1 MAQKKSEKFFWNLY
15 AFCYDAISHLI
26 PYQEMMAD
34 VTEAIDL
41 KPGERLLD
49 AGCGTGNLELAV
61 WKDFQRKYPGQKV
74 RIDAVDF
81 SESMLSR
88 AIKKCENIHEISF
101 RWMDLNEPLPYPDE
115 IFDKIVSVNVLYA
128 LNAENII
135 FQFNRVLKPNGK
147 IILAT
152 PSPDFKQTEILKG
165 HLRKISKPIDYV
177 KISSVFPLIFTV
189 GILNIFFIERWEKQ
203 GSFCSFGP
211 FELMEILKRYNFD
224 NKNVETTY
232 SNQDFLIVAKKI
244 KGEVS

>member
-1 MAQKKSEKFFWNLY
+1 MAQRKSEKFFWNLY

-26 PYQEMMAD
+26 PYQEMMAE

-49 AGCGTGNLELAV
+49 AGCGTGNLELAI
-61 WKDFQRKYPGQKV
+61 WKDFQKKYPGQKM

-115 IFDKIVSVNVLYA
+115 IFDKIVCVNVLYA

-147 IILAT
+147 IILV
-152 PSPDFKQTEILKG
+152 SPVPEFKQTKIFTG
-165 HLRKISKPIDYV
+165 HLKATSNIRGYLKTGF
-177 KISSVFPLIFTV
+177 VFPLIFIA
-189 GILNIFFIERWEKQ
+189 GLFNLLFIDRREQQGKFHSLRQDELER
-203 GSFCSFGP
+203 
-211 FELMEILKRYNFD
+211 LLKKYKFSSID
-224 NKNVETTY
+224 IVFTY
-232 SNQDFLIVAKKI
+232 VNQAFRLLVKK
-244 KGEVS
+244 